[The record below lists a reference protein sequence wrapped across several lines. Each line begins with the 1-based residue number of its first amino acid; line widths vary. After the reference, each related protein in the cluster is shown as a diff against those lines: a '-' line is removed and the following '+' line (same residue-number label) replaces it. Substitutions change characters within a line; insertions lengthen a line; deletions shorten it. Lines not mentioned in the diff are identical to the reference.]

1 MRRSKSKSCFG
12 GALPGWRSMKAPVTG
27 SEKSVESAR
36 ISAACAA
43 WSPARDALPGRS
55 VLSSVPLSLVRFGS
69 GQRRETVV

>member
-12 GALPGWRSMKAPVTG
+12 SPLPGWPSMKAPVTG

-36 ISAACAA
+36 ITAACAA
-43 WSPARDALPGRS
+43 WSTASDALPRRS
-55 VLSSVPLSLVRFGS
+55 ALSSMPLSLLRLGS